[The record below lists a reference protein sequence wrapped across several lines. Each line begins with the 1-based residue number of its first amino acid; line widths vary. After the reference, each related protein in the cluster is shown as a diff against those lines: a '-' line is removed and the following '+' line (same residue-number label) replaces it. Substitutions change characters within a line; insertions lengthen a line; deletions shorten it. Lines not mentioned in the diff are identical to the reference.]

1 MQIFCYSLVTSR
13 VLQNMSGEIEFDEI
27 GTVGVKKCMQI
38 HAISTCF
45 LVKVFFFPCYKKK
58 GWKGK
63 RHYLSHV
70 WLTLGWEIGA
80 LLHPS
85 EEVLWLLE

>member
-45 LVKVFFFPCYKKK
+45 LVKVFFFSLLQEKRLE
-58 GWKGK
+58 GK
-63 RHYLSHV
+63 EALSQSC
-70 WLTLGWEIGA
+70 LAYTGLGNRCTS
-80 LLHPS
+80 PS
-85 EEVLWLLE
+85 I